1 MRRGLAAIPLLITLA
16 AIAGILAGT
25 SLVQK
30 STQESFPKAQEIGVA
45 TVNCTNPEGCGGG
58 CLNNHNYGC
67 GYAGCRWWEACGG
80 GRELGGCY
88 ATGDGSTQYDYLQAP
103 DGACNTRSTAGHSE
117 NTPIADVSTPTVTP
131 TPVVGGNPSPTPTS
145 GGNPPTAT
153 PTPGSSGN
161 DDGECTPI
169 DSVTLN
175 KANPNAGESFTCRV
189 KVSAAP
195 GSGEISC
202 GLVRKESWDPAT
214 DWPENICPSDTSF
227 GGWNGDTATFNCVM
241 PSDMSAGSAFTM
253 VGRDFISTTR
263 CTGKTAV
270 GTVGGDVG
278 GTPSTPTPT
287 GEVSAP
293 STPTPTPNTQVKRK
307 SIKWTDSSGGI
318 CSTIWS
324 ANSCSEGISNWPGS
338 NNPCTVSGNSISI
351 PGNDRLLHCQY
362 YECNACSASCDT
374 YSRQIGSDIDS
385 KNNCTYTCSESGITS
400 TGAGCATQTP
410 TPSPTSVPNATPTPT
425 PTRTAGATATPSP
438 TVTPTQTLSPTP
450 TITSQPKVE
459 LYYIFNNQSG
469 KEIKDLVNISEL
481 CPSEGSC
488 TTIRSGLNFTGQ
500 YYTLS
505 VSFLNNV
512 LPNIDYELKY
522 GVLDKNDVTLYT
534 PAPVN
539 LRIGMYYFN
548 IDITWDNDNYKF
560 TKVGGSQASSLQ
572 QRIDIDE
579 SGNITTLD
587 FARVIRQY
595 GKTWELAGEILAE
608 DVNLD
613 GRVNAVDI
621 SLIIHNI
628 GNSVSTVSVSQ
639 N

>member
-227 GGWNGDTATFNCVM
+227 GGWNGDMATFNCVM
-241 PSDMSAGSAFTM
+241 SSDISAGSAFTM

-263 CTGKTAV
+263 CAGKTAV
-270 GTVGGDVG
+270 GTVGGG
-278 GTPSTPTPT
+278 GTPNTPTPT
-287 GEVSAP
+287 TGLTATNTPVP
-293 STPTPTPNTQVKRK
+293 SL
-307 SIKWTDSSGGI
+307 
-318 CSTIWS
+318 CSNLRGTCMQDI
-324 ANSCSEGISNWPGS
+324 SCSAGGRIAYTSD
-338 NNPCTVSGNSISI
+338 CTSGEICCHTV
-351 PGNDRLLHCQY
+351 PP
-362 YECNACSASCDT
+362 
-374 YSRQIGSDIDS
+374 
-385 KNNCTYTCSESGITS
+385 TS
-400 TGAGCATQTP
+400 TP
-410 TPSPTSVPNATPTPT
+410 TPSPTLIPETTPTPT